1 MVNVVGTFGRS
12 GVHDYVLLRAS
23 AVVILAYVLYLV
35 GFVTFADIDY
45 FSWVD
50 FFSLT
55 LTKIFTLFAL
65 IAMLVHTWIG
75 LWQVLTDYVKNTLLR
90 AILQFVLTSTAL
102 VYVISGFVIL
112 WGI

>member
-1 MVNVVGTFGRS
+1 MVNVVGSFGRN

-35 GFVTFADIDY
+35 GFVTFADINY
-45 FSWVD
+45 FSWVE

-55 LTKIFTLFAL
+55 LTKIFSLFAL
-65 IAMLVHTWIG
+65 IAMLVHAWIG

-90 AILQFVLTSTAL
+90 AVLQFLLTSTAF

-112 WGI
+112 WGV

>member
-1 MVNVVGTFGRS
+1 MVNVVGSFGRN

-35 GFVTFADIDY
+35 GFVTFADINY
-45 FSWVD
+45 FSWVE

-55 LTKIFTLFAL
+55 LTKIFSLFAL
-65 IAMLVHTWIG
+65 IAMLVHAWIG

-90 AILQFVLTSTAL
+90 AVLQFLLTSNAF

-112 WGI
+112 WGV

>member
-23 AVVILAYVLYLV
+23 AIVILAYVLYLV

-45 FSWVD
+45 FTWVD

-55 LTKIFTLFAL
+55 LTKIFSLFAL
-65 IAMLVHTWIG
+65 IAMLVHSLIG

-90 AILQFVLTSTAL
+90 AVLQFLLTSTAF

-112 WGI
+112 WGV